1 MPQTPRFDVD
11 RFIDQQPFSRYQL
24 LIIVLCGAVL
34 SMDGFDAQAIGFV
47 APALVQHLHIAR
59 SSLGPVFSSGLL
71 GIMIGALV
79 FGPLADRFG
88 RKPVLVFSALMF
100 GFCSLLT
107 ATADSLQTL
116 LIFRL
121 VTGLGL
127 GGAMPNAVALTSEYM
142 PKRLRA
148 TAVMILFFGFSMGAA
163 VGGFVAAGMV
173 ERFGWQSVFVVGGA
187 LPCVIGVV
195 LMALLPE
202 SIRFLVV
209 RGGEQERVAQY
220 LSKIA
225 KGVPDPRGVSFVVEE
240 HRSEGFLVKQLFT
253 DGRARMTLLLWVI
266 YFMSL
271 LDLYFLN
278 AWLPTVMHDAGIAL
292 EKAILV
298 TSLFQVG
305 GAVGSVTLGRL
316 IDRIASYQV
325 LAWTYLA
332 AGASIFFIGAAGAS
346 IVLLVCTISAAGFC
360 VIGGQCGSNA
370 LAAESY
376 PTPIR
381 STGVGW
387 CFGIGR
393 IGSIVGPAL
402 GGVLLASQGETRR
415 VFWMAAVPVVVAGI
429 AGFFAAAEQ
438 TKAKTAAK
446 SSNSGVRTDIIPA

>member
-1 MPQTPRFDVD
+1 MEQAPRFEVD
-11 RFIDQQPFSRYQL
+11 RFIDRQPFSRYQL

-34 SMDGFDAQAIGFV
+34 SMDGFDAQAMGFV

-59 SSLGPVFSSGLL
+59 ASLGPVFSSGLL

-88 RKPVLVFSALMF
+88 RKPVLVFSAVMF
-100 GFCSLLT
+100 GLCSLLT
-107 ATADSLQTL
+107 ATAGSLDTL

-121 VTGLGL
+121 ATGLGL

-148 TAVMILFFGFSMGAA
+148 TAVMVLFFGFSMGAA
-163 VGGFVAAGMV
+163 VGGFVAAAMIP
-173 ERFGWQSVFVVGGA
+173 RFGWRSVFVVGGV
-187 LPCVIGVV
+187 LPCGIALV
-195 LMALLPE
+195 LIPLLPE

-209 RGGEQERVAQY
+209 KGGPQERVAKY

-225 KGVPDPRGVSFVVEE
+225 PGVPVPRGTSFIVEE
-240 HRSEGFLVKQLFT
+240 HRSEGFLVRQLFT
-253 DGRARMTLLLWVI
+253 DGRSRMTLLLWVI

-305 GAVGSVTLGRL
+305 GAVGSVTLGRV
-316 IDRIASYQV
+316 IDRLGSYRV
-325 LAWTYLA
+325 LAWTYVA
-332 AGASIFFIGAAGAS
+332 AAASVFFIGAAGAS
-346 IVLLVCTISAAGFC
+346 MVLLVLTISVAGFC

-393 IGSIVGPAL
+393 IGSIVGPML
-402 GGVLLASQGETRR
+402 GGVLLASQGETRH
-415 VFWMAAVPVVVAGI
+415 VFWAAAIPVLIAGI
-429 AGFFAAAEQ
+429 AGFFAASAR
-438 TKAKTAAK
+438 TAARI
-446 SSNSGVRTDIIPA
+446 SESAVRTDIIPA

>member
-1 MPQTPRFDVD
+1 MEPTLRFDVD
-11 RFIDQQPFSRYQL
+11 RFIDQQPFSRYQA
-24 LIIVLCGAVL
+24 LIIALCGAAL
-34 SMDGFDAQAIGFV
+34 LTDGFDAQAIGFV
-47 APALVQHLHIAR
+47 APALVQRLHIAR
-59 SSLGPVFSSGLL
+59 TALGPVFSSGLL
-71 GIMIGALV
+71 GIMIGALI
-79 FGPLADRFG
+79 FGPLADRVG

-100 GFCSLLT
+100 GVCSLLT
-107 ATADSLQTL
+107 ATAGSLQTL

-163 VGGFVAAGMV
+163 VGGFVAAGMI
-173 ERFGWQSVFVVGGA
+173 ERFGWQSVFLVGGA
-187 LPCVIGVV
+187 LPCVIAV
-195 LMALLPE
+195 LLLALLPE
-202 SIRFLVV
+202 SIRFLVLK
-209 RGGEQERVAQY
+209 GGQEDRVARY

-225 KGVPDPRGVSFVVEE
+225 PDAPAPRGTTFAMEE
-240 HRSEGFLVKQLFT
+240 QRSEGFLVKQLFT
-253 DGRARMTLLLWVI
+253 DGRTRMTLLLWVI

-292 EKAILV
+292 ERAILV

-316 IDRIASYQV
+316 IDRIGSYRV

-415 VFWMAAVPVVVAGI
+415 VFWAAAVPVLIAGI
-429 AGFFAAAEQ
+429 AGFFAAATQ
-438 TKAKTAAK
+438 SAAK
-446 SSNSGVRTDIIPA
+446 SAAESSAGAQTDIIPA